1 MRRYIFLLILFY
13 NLNIFSQGKNLKNNL
28 ILFDFS
34 IQKPLSDLSQNFGNN
49 SSIGLGFLQ
58 NKNDF
63 LTILDVNFMFGNNVK
78 DSNIL
83 QLIST
88 ENGYLINASGE
99 LDEVLLYQRG
109 VNSHVMFGK
118 SFRFEKDNLTGI
130 YLYGGIGYMQHK
142 IRLEHNRTSLPQIEG
157 NYLYGYDKFT
167 NGLSTKVCLDYMYFD
182 KKNSVK
188 FHIGT
193 EFINA
198 FTTIKRKYNFSTMEK
213 FDQSLNLDQLIGVR
227 FGIIIPINRNNESK
241 FHYY

>member
-1 MRRYIFLLILFY
+1 MRRYILLLILFCT
-13 NLNIFSQGKNLKNNL
+13 LNVFSQEKNFKNNQ

-34 IQKPLSDLSQNFGNN
+34 LQKPFSDLSQNFGNN

-78 DSNIL
+78 DSNIF

-109 VNSHVMFGK
+109 INSHVMFGK

-130 YLYGGIGYMQHK
+130 YLYGGIGNIQHK

-167 NGLSTKVCLDYMYFD
+167 NGLSTKVCLDYMYFH

-213 FDQSLNLDQLIGVR
+213 FDQSLNLDQLVGIR

>member
-1 MRRYIFLLILFY
+1 MRRYILLLILFY

-34 IQKPLSDLSQNFGNN
+34 LQKPLPDLSQNFGNN

-63 LTILDVNFMFGNNVK
+63 LSVFDINFMFGDNVK

-109 VNSHVMFGK
+109 INSHVMFGK

-130 YLYGGIGYMQHK
+130 YLYGGIGYIQHK

-167 NGLSTKVCLDYMYFD
+167 NGLSTKVCLDYMYFH

-213 FDQSLNLDQLIGVR
+213 FDQSLNLDQLVGVR